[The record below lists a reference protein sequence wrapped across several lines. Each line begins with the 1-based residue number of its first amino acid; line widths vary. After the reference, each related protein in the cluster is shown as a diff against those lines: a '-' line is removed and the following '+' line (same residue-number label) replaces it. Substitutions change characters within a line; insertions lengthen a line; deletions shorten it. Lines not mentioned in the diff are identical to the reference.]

1 MTSPESLLP
10 VDLNEPLSLMED
22 VSFNQASALPDDFDV
37 VELSHELRADLLDVK
52 AWGPMLETYG
62 RAMKVAVALTDT
74 EGNLLGRCH
83 NPQPIWTRVHSAIV
97 GRGTGCPFCLSPV
110 LPCTAV
116 ADALRTGLPTMVRD
130 QAALTHVAVPLSL
143 GNHRLGAII
152 AGQVSDQYPESL
164 LLQRA
169 AKKFGVSAQL
179 LWHLSSK
186 QRPVSRAAL
195 QASGDLLHAL
205 GKAFLRQRYGAILET
220 RVAQMNLRFRLLV
233 EGVKDYALFTTDLAG
248 RVTSWNGGAER
259 LLGYTNAEIVGQEFR
274 CIFTSEDIQNGT
286 PEQQLQEASLA
297 GRAEDEGWRVRQ
309 NRTQFW
315 AEVIITAEAGPLP
328 GFAIILQDVT
338 ERRRAA
344 TELENTRQERT
355 RMQEKFLSH
364 VSHEL
369 RTPLTAIYFF
379 TTNLL
384 DGVLGDVTAEQREHL
399 EFLLHNV
406 KQLKNMVSDLLDVT
420 RLETR
425 KLTVEPQQASVSRLI
440 AEVLGTCHAN
450 AAAKNIS
457 LRADVSP
464 SLPSAWADPARVRQ
478 ILINLIDNAIKFT
491 PRDGTVTVQGRV
503 CAEDNSFLCL
513 SVVDTGCGISPED
526 CRIVFDRLAQ
536 VKSASEA
543 SRDGLGLGLFIS
555 RELVSQQ
562 GGRIW
567 VESRL
572 GHGSAFHFTLPVF
585 SLAKLCIPVLTPT
598 NLGAGYLSLIAV
610 DVATVDETSLTEI
623 LSGIRKVLGRCFLAG
638 RDVLL
643 PQMHATEAAESFFIV
658 ACADQGGAAAITGRI
673 RGELQDF
680 DTGSNLTSTISVT
693 TLRLPAERQ
702 SWQKEIADVT
712 ARIGRLV
719 EAHVHAK
726 EKV

>member
-1 MTSPESLLP
+1 MTLPDSLQ
-10 VDLNEPLSLMED
+10 VDLNEPLVLTEG
-22 VSFNQASALPDDFDV
+22 VSFSQVSALPDDFDV
-37 VELSHELRADLLDVK
+37 VELSHELRADLLDLE
-52 AWGPMLETYG
+52 AWGQILETFG
-62 RAMKVAVALTDT
+62 RTMGVAVALTDC
-74 EGNLLGRCH
+74 ENHLLGTCR
-83 NPQPIWTRVHSAIV
+83 NTQPVWDLVRNATR
-97 GRGTGCPFCLSPV
+97 GRGPGCPFCLTQR

-116 ADALRTGLPTMVRD
+116 ADAVRTGEVVTVSDEVGL
-130 QAALTHVAVPLSL
+130 LHVAVPLSL
-143 GNHRLGAII
+143 GNQCLGAII
-152 AGQVSDQYPESL
+152 AGQVFDRFPEQLSL
-164 LLQRA
+164 RRA
-169 AKKFGVSAQL
+169 AKEFGVSAQQ
-179 LWHLSSK
+179 LWELAGK
-186 QRPVSRAAL
+186 QRPVSRTAL

-205 GKAFLRQRYGAILET
+205 GKAFLRQRYGTIVERKLAET
-220 RVAQMNLRFRLLV
+220 NRWFRLLV

-259 LLGYTNAEIVGQEFR
+259 LLGYANAEIVGQEFR
-274 CIFTSEDIQNGT
+274 SIFTSEDIRNGM
-286 PEQQLQEASLA
+286 PEKQLQEASLA

-309 NRTQFW
+309 NQTQFW

-338 ERRRAA
+338 ERRRVA
-344 TELENTRQERT
+344 TELENGRQERT

-384 DGVLGDVTAEQREHL
+384 DGVLGDVTPEQREHL
-399 EFLLHNV
+399 EFMLHNV

-491 PRDGTVTVQGRV
+491 PQNGTVTVQGRV
-503 CAEDNSFLCL
+503 CAEDNSLLCL

-536 VKSASEA
+536 VKNASEA

-567 VESRL
+567 VESQF
-572 GHGSAFHFTLPVF
+572 GHGSTFHFTLPVF
-585 SLAKLCIPVLTPT
+585 SLAKLCIPVLTAT
-598 NLGAGYLSLIAV
+598 NLEAGYLSLVAV
-610 DVATVDETSLTEI
+610 DVATFDGTSLTEI
-623 LSGIRKVLGRCFLAG
+623 LPGIRKVLGRCFLAG

-658 ACADQGGAAAITGRI
+658 ACADQSGAAAITGRI
-673 RGELQDF
+673 RGELQEF

-702 SWQKEIADVT
+702 SWQKEVADVT
-712 ARIGRLV
+712 ARIERLV
-719 EAHVHAK
+719 EAHAHAK

>member
-1 MTSPESLLP
+1 MTSRESLQ
-10 VDLNEPLSLMED
+10 VDLNEPLPLTEE
-22 VSFNQASALPDDFDV
+22 VSFSQDSALPDDFDV
-37 VELSHELRADLLDVK
+37 VELSHELRADLLDLE
-52 AWGPMLETYG
+52 AWGQILETFG
-62 RAMKVAVALTDT
+62 RTMGVAVALTDC
-74 EGNLLGRCH
+74 ENHLLGTCR
-83 NPQPIWTRVHSAIV
+83 NTQPVWDLVRDATR
-97 GRGTGCPFCLSPV
+97 GRSPGCPFCLTQR

-116 ADALRTGLPTMVRD
+116 ADAVRTGEVVTVSDEVGLM
-130 QAALTHVAVPLSL
+130 HVAVPLSL
-143 GNHRLGAII
+143 GNQCLGAII
-152 AGQVSDQYPESL
+152 AGQVFDRFPEQLSL
-164 LLQRA
+164 RRA
-169 AKKFGVSAQL
+169 AKQFGVSAQQ
-179 LWHLSSK
+179 LWELAGK

-195 QASGDLLHAL
+195 QASGDLLLPL
-205 GKAFLRQRYGAILET
+205 GKAFLRQRYGAIVERKLAET
-220 RVAQMNLRFRLLV
+220 NRWFRLLV
-233 EGVKDYALFTTDLAG
+233 EGVKDYALFTTDLTG

-259 LLGYTNAEIVGQEFR
+259 LLGYANAEIVGQEFR
-274 CIFTSEDIQNGT
+274 CIFTSEDIRNGT
-286 PEQQLQEASLA
+286 PENQLQEASLA
-297 GRAEDEGWRVRQ
+297 GRAEDQGWRVRQ

-384 DGVLGDVTAEQREHL
+384 DGVLGDVTPEQREHL
-399 EFLLHNV
+399 EFMLHNV

-503 CAEDNSFLCL
+503 CAEDSSFLCL

-536 VKSASEA
+536 VKNAGEA

-598 NLGAGYLSLIAV
+598 NLEAGYLSLIAV